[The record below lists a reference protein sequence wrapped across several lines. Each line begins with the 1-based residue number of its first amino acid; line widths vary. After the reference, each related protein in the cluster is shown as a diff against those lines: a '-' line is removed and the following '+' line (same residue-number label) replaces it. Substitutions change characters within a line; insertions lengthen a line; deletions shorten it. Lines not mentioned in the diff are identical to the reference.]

1 MHGYIVSW
9 RPIENHREKQNPF
22 LFTIQDLRFTNMTP
36 ERYKLI
42 GELYHEAL
50 ELDASERATFLE
62 RACANDEELRHD
74 VESLIISHEKS
85 RDFIAAP
92 ALEVAAKMMA
102 NQQSAVPGQTINHY
116 KITSLLGM
124 GGMGDVYCAVDTRL
138 GREVA
143 IKLLPT
149 AFSTDQDRM
158 RRFEQEARAAGM
170 LNHPNVLTIYDI
182 GAHDGAPYIVSELLT
197 GETLRERV
205 RTPLM
210 LRRLVD
216 YALQIARGLAA
227 AHDAGI
233 VHRDLKPENIFVT
246 KDGRVKILDF
256 GLAKLKRTPAGNN
269 SKISTQLLI
278 TAPGMVMGTVGY
290 MSPEQVRGDEVD
302 HRADIFAFGAILYE
316 MLAGRRAFSGD
327 SAVEVMNAI
336 LKNEPS
342 PISDLKS
349 EVPPALVRVVQHCL
363 EKNTE
368 ERFQSMADVAF
379 YIEALIAEV
388 DRGTSPTS
396 GVPRQS
402 RRRWL
407 AIAVAAIAIAAAI
420 TIWQVWRSEAVWENP
435 LSNAHIERVTDFQ
448 GTENDATISPD
459 GKFIVFIADRE
470 GTFDAWVSQV
480 GSGAFVNLTKGRFP
494 ELAHEEVRTVGF
506 SADAASVWLR
516 ISHKDSTGKDTH
528 DIWLTPTMGGAARP
542 FLEKAVHAAWSPD
555 SQRIVYH
562 QFGPGDPTFI
572 AARDGSNPKQ
582 IFVDKP
588 GVHCHHHVWSPD
600 GRYIYFVRGFPPNE
614 LDVWRIRAE
623 GGEPERM
630 TSHNS
635 KVGYPAF
642 LDSRTLIYSATAD
655 DGSGFWLYAMD
666 VEQRIAHRVTF
677 GLDQYVS
684 VSAAAVVDGRANR
697 LVATVANP
705 IGEIWTIP
713 ISGQIVDDSEARRL
727 PLPVTRALAPR
738 FGPKYVVF
746 LSSPGGAQSLWKAQD
761 GETGELWR
769 SNEGGVVAPPAV
781 SVDGQRICFLIRKQG
796 RNGLYV
802 MNADGTNLRQLAA
815 SLDVRDA
822 PSWSPDGNFIAVA
835 ADQGGGSRVFKV
847 PVDGGVPVL
856 LVDGLSRMPVWSP
869 DGGLILYAAPL
880 QGAGYAVKAVT
891 PESQQHPLPELWI
904 LRGGDRYRFLPGG
917 RQVVALLGDYLHQNF
932 WMVELE
938 TGQRHQLTNLKPG
951 YSITSFDVSPDGRQI
966 LFDRVRQNSDIVL
979 IDLARK

>member
-1 MHGYIVSW
+1 M
-9 RPIENHREKQNPF
+9 K
-22 LFTIQDLRFTNMTP
+22 P
-36 ERYKLI
+36 ERWQQVEQLYHSTLAKEI
-42 GELYHEAL
+42 GERAAF
-50 ELDASERATFLE
+50 LDE
-62 RACANDEELRHD
+62 ACAGDEELKHQ
-74 VESLIISHEKS
+74 VESLLKYE
-85 RDFIAAP
+85 RQAEDFIESP
-92 ALEVAAKMMA
+92 ALEVAAQLIVDEQDTTPLA
-102 NQQSAVPGQTINHY
+102 GQTIKQY
-116 KITSLLGM
+116 EITSHLGS
-124 GGMGDVYCAVDTRL
+124 GGMGEVYRARDTRL

-143 IKLLPT
+143 IKLLPG
-149 AFSTDQDRM
+149 AFATDPDRL

-182 GAHDGAPYIVSELLT
+182 GSHDGAPYIVSELLT
-197 GETLRERV
+197 GDTLRDRMD
-205 RTPLM
+205 RAALP
-210 LRRLVD
+210 LRRVVD

-227 AHDAGI
+227 AHEAGI

-246 KDGRVKILDF
+246 KDGRIKILDF
-256 GLAKLKRTPAGNN
+256 GLAKLKPVTSNINATV
-269 SKISTQLLI
+269 STRLLG
-278 TAPGMVMGTVGY
+278 TAPGVVMGTVGY
-290 MSPEQVRGDEVD
+290 MSPEQVRAEEVD
-302 HRADIFAFGAILYE
+302 HRSDIFAFGAILYE
-316 MLAGRRAFSGD
+316 MLARRRAFEGD
-327 SAVEVMNAI
+327 SAVEVLNAI
-336 LKNEPS
+336 LKEEP
-342 PISDLKS
+342 PEFPDPKH
-349 EVPPALVRVVQHCL
+349 EVPSALLRVVRHCL
-363 EKNTE
+363 EKGRE

-379 YIEALIAEV
+379 CIEAPAAEV
-388 DRGTSPTS
+388 DPRTSAQ
-396 GVPRQS
+396 GDVQQQS
-402 RRRWL
+402 RRHWL
-407 AIAVAAIAIAAAI
+407 TIAIVAFAIALAAAI
-420 TIWQVWRSEAVWENP
+420 TIWQVRRSETVWENP

-459 GKFIVFIADRE
+459 GKFIVFLSDRE

-480 GSGAFVNLTKGRFP
+480 GSGTFVNLTKGRFP

-506 SADAASVWLR
+506 SADASNVWLR
-516 ISHKDSTGKDTH
+516 VSHKDSTGKDTH
-528 DIWLTPTMGGAARP
+528 DIWLTPTMGGTARP
-542 FLEKAVHAAWSPD
+542 FIERAVHAAWSPD
-555 SQRIVYH
+555 GQRIVYH
-562 QFGPGDPTFI
+562 EFGPGDPIFV

-582 IFVDKP
+582 IYVDKP
-588 GVHCHHHVWSPD
+588 GVHCHHQVWSPD

-614 LDVWRIRAE
+614 LDVWRISAD

-642 LDSRTLIYSATAD
+642 LDSRTLIYSATAE

-666 VEQRIAHRVTF
+666 VEQRVAHRVTF

-684 VSAAAVVDGRANR
+684 VSAALGPDGRANR

-705 IGEIWTIP
+705 IGELWTVP
-713 ISGQIVDDSEARRL
+713 ISGQVADDSEARSF

-746 LSSPGGAQSLWKAQD
+746 LSSPGGAQSLWKTQD

-769 SNEGGVVAPPAV
+769 SNEGGVMAAPSV
-781 SVDGQRICFLIRKQG
+781 SSDGQRISFLIRREG

-822 PSWSPDGNFIAVA
+822 PSWSPDGKFIAVA
-835 ADQGGGSRVFKV
+835 ADQGDGSRLFKV
-847 PVDGGVPVL
+847 PVDGGAPVL

-869 DGGLILYAAPL
+869 DGSLILYAAPQ

-891 PESQQHPLPELWI
+891 PEPKPHTLPELWI
-904 LRGGDRYRFLPGG
+904 LRGGDRYRFLPGS
-917 RQVVALLGDYLHQNF
+917 RHIVALLGDYLHQNF

-938 TGQRHQLTNLKPG
+938 TGQRRQLTNLKPG